1 MRRPVTKPCAWRDIR
16 RTSAGHTLADPVP
29 VAYFDGVTRVAAPAR
44 IRDSVARAWTA
55 LGIRPIDVGATAVV
69 AAVVELNIAVATG
82 SGQRP
87 LNVLSYT
94 LGAILAIPVLF
105 RRRWPL
111 RVLLACTIMLFVFYT
126 VYRRNIS
133 PAPLLSLPLYDAAAA
148 GYLTWAIV
156 IPAIYI
162 AIGLFVVEESEH
174 YGVATLVAQFLPSI
188 VVLALAIALG
198 ELVHGRHELAVETAR
213 RLRVAKEEREAE
225 SARRVAE
232 ERLRIARELHDTVAH
247 SMATITV
254 QAGSALHVLRAGQ
267 DSADLASTGP
277 GSPGPGSP
285 GPGSPGPGSPGRE
298 SAVPGGTGLRSAV
311 PGGAGPR
318 EQISAALTAIRA
330 TSKAALADMR
340 ATLGQL
346 RSGETI
352 APGGAEPAGSG
363 PAGLDRLPALR
374 DAVQAAGLPVRV
386 TVEGD
391 AIPLPEP
398 VDHAAYRILQESL
411 TNVLRHAG
419 PDAAA
424 CVKLGYQ
431 PGRFTLQ
438 VIDDGVGAPGAGDAA
453 VGDAAVGGVAVGGVG
468 HGVAGMRER
477 AASAGGDLIARPL
490 AHGGF
495 EVIAHLPIDVDSKGA
510 REEVTR
516 LSR

>member
-16 RTSAGHTLADPVP
+16 RTSAGHT
-29 VAYFDGVTRVAAPAR
+29 
-44 IRDSVARAWTA
+44 
-55 LGIRPIDVGATAVV
+55 
-69 AAVVELNIAVATG
+69 
-82 SGQRP
+82 
-87 LNVLSYT
+87 
-94 LGAILAIPVLF
+94 
-105 RRRWPL
+105 
-111 RVLLACTIMLFVFYT
+111 
-126 VYRRNIS
+126 
-133 PAPLLSLPLYDAAAA
+133 
-148 GYLTWAIV
+148 
-156 IPAIYI
+156 
-162 AIGLFVVEESEH
+162 
-174 YGVATLVAQFLPSI
+174 VATLVAQFPPSI

-267 DSADLASTGP
+267 DSADLAST
-277 GSPGPGSP
+277 GPGSP

-391 AIPLPEP
+391 AIPLP
-398 VDHAAYRILQESL
+398 
-411 TNVLRHAG
+411 
-419 PDAAA
+419 
-424 CVKLGYQ
+424 
-431 PGRFTLQ
+431 
-438 VIDDGVGAPGAGDAA
+438 
-453 VGDAAVGGVAVGGVG
+453 
-468 HGVAGMRER
+468 
-477 AASAGGDLIARPL
+477 
-490 AHGGF
+490 
-495 EVIAHLPIDVDSKGA
+495 
-510 REEVTR
+510 
-516 LSR
+516 